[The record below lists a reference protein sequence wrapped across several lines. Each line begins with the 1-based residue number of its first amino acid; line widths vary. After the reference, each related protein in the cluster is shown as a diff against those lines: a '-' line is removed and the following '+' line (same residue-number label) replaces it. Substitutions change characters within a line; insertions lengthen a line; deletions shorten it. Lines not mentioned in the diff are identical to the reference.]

1 MVFIHHIPSI
11 VPKIL
16 PYMVWHKDRNEPKV
30 YLTFDDGPVPFVT
43 DFVLDELG
51 KRSLNATFFM
61 VGDNVRKNPDLA
73 RKVLDQGNKIG
84 NHTFHHVNGYKTQTE
99 DYLEEV
105 EACHHVIEEAT
116 GMRTRLFRP
125 PYGKITRNQFEYL
138 KSNHEVIMW
147 DVLSGDY
154 DPEQSSELCLSKS
167 MQYTQNGSIILFHD
181 QEKTQEILK
190 KVLPSFLDYLI
201 EEGFETHLL

>member
-105 EACHHVIEEAT
+105 EACHHIIEKAT
-116 GMRTRLFRP
+116 GMRSRLFRP

-138 KSNHEVIMW
+138 KSDHEVIMW

-154 DPEQSSELCLSKS
+154 DLDQSAELCLSKS
-167 MQYTQNGSIILFHD
+167 KQYTQNGSIILFHD